1 LGSLF
6 SDPPKPPKPPV
17 PAPMPD
23 DQSPMVK
30 EAERAKRSEWMA
42 RGGRQST
49 ILSQDEGSN
58 MPYSRGKLG

>member
-1 LGSLF
+1 MGGLF
-6 SDPPKPPKPPV
+6 DDPPKPPKPPP

-30 EAERAKRSEWMA
+30 EAERRKRGEWA
-42 RGGRQST
+42 SRGGRAST

-58 MPYSRGKLG
+58 QPYTRGTLG